1 MGGLGGPRPP
11 HKRGVGW
18 GGGGDGEA
26 RNHHQG
32 QLPLVATVG
41 RRRRACGL
49 GDLGPASTRT
59 AAVGRQPGGGPADDS
74 GPLLAAVWA

>member
-26 RNHHQG
+26 RNDHQG
-32 QLPLVATVG
+32 QLPLVAT
-41 RRRRACGL
+41 
-49 GDLGPASTRT
+49 GDATGPTIT
-59 AAVGRQPGGGPADDS
+59 AAN
-74 GPLLAAVWA
+74 

>member
-18 GGGGDGEA
+18 GGGGDGKA

-32 QLPLVATVG
+32 QLPLVAT
-41 RRRRACGL
+41 
-49 GDLGPASTRT
+49 GDATGPAEN
-59 AAVGRQPGGGPADDS
+59 GRSAQQSISRKS
-74 GPLLAAVWA
+74 GSLRI

>member
-1 MGGLGGPRPP
+1 MDQRRLEVGRGQLDGWGMGGLGGPRPP

-32 QLPLVATVG
+32 QLPLVAT
-41 RRRRACGL
+41 
-49 GDLGPASTRT
+49 GDATGPTIT
-59 AAVGRQPGGGPADDS
+59 AAN
-74 GPLLAAVWA
+74 

>member
-32 QLPLVATVG
+32 QLPLVAT
-41 RRRRACGL
+41 
-49 GDLGPASTRT
+49 GDATGPTIT
-59 AAVGRQPGGGPADDS
+59 AANSDSGVCPAETMRGGGMGGAGVIGQIKCDD
-74 GPLLAAVWA
+74 